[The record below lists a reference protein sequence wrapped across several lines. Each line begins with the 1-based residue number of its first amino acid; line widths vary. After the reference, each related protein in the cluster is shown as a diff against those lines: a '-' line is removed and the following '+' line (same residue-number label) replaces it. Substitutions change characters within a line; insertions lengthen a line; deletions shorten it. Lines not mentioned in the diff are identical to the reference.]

1 MNVLYVDDQKENL
14 NVFRI
19 AFKRTYT
26 VFVAESGEEA
36 LEVLQD
42 NQMDVVIADHRMPGI
57 TGIELLAKV
66 GELYTKTKRIIISE
80 YINDNVI
87 REAIKS
93 FNFDGCM
100 SKPWNGEE
108 LKKMIDLKV

>member
-19 AFKRTYT
+19 AFKRYYT

-36 LEVLQD
+36 LDILSA
-42 NQMDVVIADHRMPGI
+42 NQIDVVIADHRMPEL
-57 TGIELLAKV
+57 TGIELLVKV
-66 GELYTKTKRIIISE
+66 GELYVNTKKIIISE
-80 YINDNVI
+80 YINDKVI
-87 REAIKS
+87 RDAMKA

-108 LKKMIDLKV
+108 LKKMIEQGI